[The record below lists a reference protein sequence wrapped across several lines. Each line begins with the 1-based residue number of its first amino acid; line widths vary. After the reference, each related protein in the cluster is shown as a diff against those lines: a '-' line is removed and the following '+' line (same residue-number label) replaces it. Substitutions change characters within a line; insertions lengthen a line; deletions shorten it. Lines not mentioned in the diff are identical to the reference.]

1 MEDETKTEP
10 PVTVM
15 RTTGSRLHA
24 LAKAFPARDAGLDDW
39 IMAGLPDIVFRLV
52 VSSCESRA
60 SEGFFLDRFDM
71 TIDELANRTS
81 ELNEGMPASDV
92 DMDTWQDHRQA
103 CERILPRLVDMVER
117 RLFADGFGVHAIIHP
132 NRLTFDLDWT

>member
-1 MEDETKTEP
+1 MEDGTKTEP
-10 PVTVM
+10 PIRV
-15 RTTGSRLHA
+15 TTGSWLRA
-24 LAKAFPARDAGLDDW
+24 LAKAFPARDEGLDDDW
-39 IMAGLPDIVFRLV
+39 ILAALPDIVFRLMM
-52 VSSCESRA
+52 SSCESRA

-92 DMDTWQDHRQA
+92 DMDTWQDYRKS
-103 CERILPRLVDMVER
+103 CERILSRLVDILEL
-117 RLFADGFGVHAIIHP
+117 RLLNDGFRFHATIHP